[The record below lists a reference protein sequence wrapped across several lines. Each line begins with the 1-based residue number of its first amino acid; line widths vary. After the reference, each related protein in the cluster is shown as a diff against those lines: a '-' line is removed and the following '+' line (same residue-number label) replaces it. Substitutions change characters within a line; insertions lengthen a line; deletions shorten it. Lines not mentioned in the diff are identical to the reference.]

1 MYLGQ
6 INVRFVLLGL
16 SIKLMRK
23 EREFFGRKLKGFV
36 RKLQF
41 ELEFVLASKETLSDV
56 ILE

>member
-1 MYLGQ
+1 MGQ